1 MPKVIVTHAVEDID
15 RWLQGKDARA
25 AEIGTAGGSNV
36 VDHVAKDGSNNIAIS
51 ADAGDLAALESM
63 LASPSPET
71 LALMQSHGVIPPL
84 TVYVQAD

>member
-36 VDHVAKDGSNNIAIS
+36 TEYLAKDGSNKIAVTV
-51 ADAGDLAALESM
+51 DAEDLDALQSM

-84 TVYVQAD
+84 TAYVQAD

>member
-15 RWLQGKDARA
+15 RWLQGREARA
-25 AEIGTAGGSNV
+25 AEIGTAGGRNV
-36 VDHVAKDGSNNIAIS
+36 TEYLAKDGSNNIAVTV
-51 ADAGDLAALESM
+51 DAENLDALESM

-84 TVYVQAD
+84 TAYVQAD

>member
-15 RWLQGKDARA
+15 RWLQGKDVRA
-25 AEIGTAGGSNV
+25 DLGGSNV
-36 VDHVAKDGSNNIAIS
+36 VDHVAKDGSNNIALS